1 MPAPSRQTERD
12 RIMVDAL
19 REWLGLDPLYA
30 PKTEAIELRRVSN
43 LRSFRKQ
50 RARRLANP

>member
-12 RIMVDAL
+12 RLMVDAL

-30 PKTEAIELRRVSN
+30 PKTEAIAMRRVSN
-43 LRSFRKQ
+43 LRSFHKQ
-50 RARRLANP
+50 RVRGLANP